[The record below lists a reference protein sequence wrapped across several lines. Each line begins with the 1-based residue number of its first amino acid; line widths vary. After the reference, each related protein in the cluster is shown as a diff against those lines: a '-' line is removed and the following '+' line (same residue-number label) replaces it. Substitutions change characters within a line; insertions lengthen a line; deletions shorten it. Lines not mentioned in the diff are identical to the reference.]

1 MWIKYNKQLT
11 NTDNSFTISISP
23 DNFIRITGVDD
34 GSTGLYGIPKE
45 KFEPII
51 EFISYCISQDIRLID
66 IDQYLIQGTQGN

>member
-11 NTDNSFTISISP
+11 NIDNSFTISISP
-23 DNFIRITGVDD
+23 DNFIRITGVD

-45 KFEPII
+45 KLEPII

-66 IDQYLIQGTQGN
+66 IDQYLIHGTQGN